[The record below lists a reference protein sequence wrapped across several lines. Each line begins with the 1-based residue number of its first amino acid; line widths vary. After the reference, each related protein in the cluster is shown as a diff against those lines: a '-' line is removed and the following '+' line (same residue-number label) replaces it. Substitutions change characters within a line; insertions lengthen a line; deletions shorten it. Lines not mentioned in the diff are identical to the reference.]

1 MIEKIQASGLPALSA
16 PFWFIEFFKVLGF
29 ILHMVPMN
37 LWYAGVLLAVWL
49 HYRGGEQGRR
59 FGSRLMLQMPII
71 VAAGIN
77 LGIVPLLFLQ
87 VAYSRAFYPAT
98 ILMAWFWLAI
108 VVILIPAYYG
118 VYAYSFG
125 LRNSVL
131 EMPAWQRYAGWLSAG
146 LFVVIGFLF
155 ANGLSLT
162 SRDPAAWRQ
171 IWLNHSV
178 GGAATGTALNIGDVT
193 FWPRWLLM
201 FGLAL
206 ITTAVWMIF
215 DAFWIATRENE
226 DYRRW
231 VRSFATR
238 LAFIG
243 AIWATA
249 AGGIYMLA
257 ILVWCPPDRVLF
269 LSGWILPT
277 LLTAASP
284 WLPWALLQHVWRGE
298 LDRTK
303 AAAVAGAQVLVL
315 ALNALMRQVVQNLEL
330 QRLFDPGV
338 SAQPV
343 ATQWGPMILFLL
355 VFVAGVATVGWIL
368 AQVGK
373 ASPSTVK

>member
-231 VRSFATR
+231 VQFRHSVGLYWRDLGHGGGRDLHACDPRVVPSRPRPFPLGMDPADAPYRGLSVAALGSTPACVARGTRSDQGRGRRRRPGARAR
-238 LAFIG
+238 LERPHETGG
-243 AIWATA
+243 AKPGTPK
-249 AGGIYMLA
+249 A
-257 ILVWCPPDRVLF
+257 I
-269 LSGWILPT
+269 
-277 LLTAASP
+277 
-284 WLPWALLQHVWRGE
+284 
-298 LDRTK
+298 
-303 AAAVAGAQVLVL
+303 
-315 ALNALMRQVVQNLEL
+315 
-330 QRLFDPGV
+330 
-338 SAQPV
+338 
-343 ATQWGPMILFLL
+343 
-355 VFVAGVATVGWIL
+355 
-368 AQVGK
+368 
-373 ASPSTVK
+373 